1 MMVCNEMKRTV
12 VVPTHLYP
20 CSKNVQDVTI
30 TTDSPALCTHHPFII
45 NLRQNSE
52 KIQNYFHILT
62 SFSMAA
68 DLMLN
73 I

>member
-1 MMVCNEMKRTV
+1 MVCNEMKRTV

-20 CSKNVQDVTI
+20 SSKMCKMSRSLCI
-30 TTDSPALCTHHPFII
+30 THPFII

-62 SFSMAA
+62 SFSITAA
-68 DLMLN
+68 GVMLN